1 MGFMGHIGYPR
12 DRFPILV
19 KNILPHLNALCS
31 LDLGQDTGFGL
42 TNWYVTTI
50 QCPLK
55 YLRVPMEHIPH
66 LCHVMI
72 RETLSSTS
80 EQFHVTVRSQYME
93 RKNSLPT
100 GLVLSEMINLHAFT
114 LVESIFYR
122 SRRIEWSTIESLT
135 APNVMVVLRRMKL
148 FDRYPLVYDVWRT
161 LPWALGQ
168 FFDSVEPIQY
178 ITTVEVFS
186 LSPSYSSI
194 ISSSRLRTL
203 SISKNDSLPSVIS
216 VRHVVQLDHI
226 NIVHLSFHDWSV
238 GLNLLAIRRILH

>member
-80 EQFHVTVRSQYME
+80 EQ
-93 RKNSLPT
+93 
-100 GLVLSEMINLHAFT
+100 LH
-114 LVESIFYR
+114 
-122 SRRIEWSTIESLT
+122 
-135 APNVMVVLRRMKL
+135 

-226 NIVHLSFHDWSV
+226 NIVHLSFHDWPV